1 MASIR
6 NIKKDI
12 DYIVDEVISDSLL
25 CISMQS
31 KSSRDSFIQIINEM
45 VEVRNSLIAKVNNAP
60 KFEKKSESKAYYKAI
75 YDELIASA
83 DKSFEKLSKLIE
95 AK

>member
-1 MASIR
+1 MASRR

-12 DYIVDEVISDSLL
+12 DYIVDEIISDSFL
-25 CISMQS
+25 CMS
-31 KSSRDSFIQIINEM
+31 IQPEKNKEGIIAIITDTTEM
-45 VEVRNSLIAKVNNAP
+45 RNDLIVKVNNAP
-60 KFEKKSESKAYYKAI
+60 KAASRKETKDYYKAI
-75 YDELIASA
+75 YNELLTSA

>member
-12 DYIVDEVISDSLL
+12 EFLVDEVISDSLL
-25 CISMQS
+25 CLSMQ
-31 KSSRDSFIQIINEM
+31 KGKEKEKIIEVINNM
-45 VEVRNSLIAKVNNAP
+45 VETRNNLISKVNSAP
-60 KFEKKSESKAYYKAI
+60 KAKKSSESKAYFKEI
-75 YDELIASA
+75 YNELFETT

-95 AK
+95 TK